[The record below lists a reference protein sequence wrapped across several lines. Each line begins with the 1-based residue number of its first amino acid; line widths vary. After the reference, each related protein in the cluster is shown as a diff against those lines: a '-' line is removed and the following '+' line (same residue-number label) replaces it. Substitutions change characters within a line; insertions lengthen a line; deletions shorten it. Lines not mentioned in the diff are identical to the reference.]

1 MHYSACARV
10 KRREMMRA
18 HLLSVADV
26 EALTVLHE
34 HSLLCHGRPRCGHTT
49 LTEKERKSARA
60 SPKTGSR
67 EKAEP
72 QSASSATPGAC
83 TASDREGGRRGR
95 TTCTGTPSPE
105 ILPAVATSEVAGRT
119 SFAGSPVHISSPS
132 SKVMRNFLH
141 PAHVGTKSRV
151 RGASQN
157 DCDKEGRESNER
169 ASSRAHHKRVRH
181 KAALG

>member
-1 MHYSACARV
+1 MHYSGCSRV
-10 KRREMMRA
+10 KRREMLRA

-49 LTEKERKSARA
+49 LTEKERNSARA
-60 SPKTGSR
+60 SPKTGNR

-72 QSASSATPGAC
+72 QSASSATRGAW
-83 TASDREGGRRGR
+83 TASDREGGRTGGEGGGGARR

-132 SKVMRNFLH
+132 SKEMRNFLH

-151 RGASQN
+151 RRASQN
-157 DCDKEGRESNER
+157 DRD
-169 ASSRAHHKRVRH
+169 
-181 KAALG
+181 